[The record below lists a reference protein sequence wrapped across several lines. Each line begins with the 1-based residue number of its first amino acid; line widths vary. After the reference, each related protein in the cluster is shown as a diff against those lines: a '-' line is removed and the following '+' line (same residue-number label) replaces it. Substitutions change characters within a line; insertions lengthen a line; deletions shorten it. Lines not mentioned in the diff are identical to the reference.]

1 MMDKVDPKSTSIS
14 QFSSLPSFTALIHNC
29 SFTLVHCN
37 ANTSLYCADTP
48 LSVLHC
54 THAKENNILKPCAVW
69 RMSSATIAQCRIT
82 ITIQCNAVSR
92 MHSAAEGGHRSTE
105 TTMNSNLAA
114 SDVREQEEGRKGT
127 ASPSSSS
134 SSSSSLLSSSLLSTS
149 SSSSSAALS
158 HFFLFYHHQ
167 QLLV

>member
-1 MMDKVDPKSTSIS
+1 MNRVDPKSTSIS
-14 QFSSLPSFTALIHNC
+14 QFSGLPSFTALIHQPC
-29 SFTLVHCN
+29 SFTLIHK
-37 ANTSLYCADTP
+37 TSLYCHCADTP
-48 LSVLHC
+48 LSVSHC

-127 ASPSSSS
+127 AWP
-134 SSSSSLLSSSLLSTS
+134 SSSSSLLSSS
-149 SSSSSAALS
+149 SSAAAASFPFSPLLS
-158 HFFLFYHHQ
+158 STKRRGEKRRKFKK
-167 QLLV
+167 